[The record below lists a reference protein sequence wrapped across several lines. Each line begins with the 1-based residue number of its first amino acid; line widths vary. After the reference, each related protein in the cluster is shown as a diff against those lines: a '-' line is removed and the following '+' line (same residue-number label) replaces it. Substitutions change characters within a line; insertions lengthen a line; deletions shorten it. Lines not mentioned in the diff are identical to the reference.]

1 MLIIRKII
9 NILKFIKSK
18 LRFIY
23 SASIRKNYNY
33 FKIIKFMLFF
43 LYCFI
48 SGLIKNLIYK
58 NTKTEY
64 INYFKKFK
72 FSNDWF
78 TNNIPIWVPILNK
91 KKNNKILKILEIG
104 SYEGMSAIFF
114 LDFFKNAK
122 IDCVE
127 TFEGSDE
134 HSDINFTKIKKNFE
148 FNLSEFEDR
157 YKIFQTSSD
166 NFFEKNTGES
176 NLYDIIYVDGSH
188 ESNQVKNDAY
198 NSFNL
203 LRENGIMVFDD
214 FLRDH
219 YTDIDRN
226 PFSAIIHFIENNNKK
241 INIIHF
247 GYQLILQKY

>member
-23 SASIRKNYNY
+23 SASIRENYNY

-58 NTKTEY
+58 NTKAEY
-64 INYFKKFK
+64 INFFKKFK

-134 HSDINFTKIKKNFE
+134 HSDINFTKIKKIL
-148 FNLSEFEDR
+148 NL
-157 YKIFQTSSD
+157 IFL
-166 NFFEKNTGES
+166 NLRIGIKFS
-176 NLYDIIYVDGSH
+176 NI
-188 ESNQVKNDAY
+188 
-198 NSFNL
+198 F
-203 LRENGIMVFDD
+203 R
-214 FLRDH
+214 
-219 YTDIDRN
+219 
-226 PFSAIIHFIENNNKK
+226 
-241 INIIHF
+241 
-247 GYQLILQKY
+247 